1 MMNSRQKLVL
11 IIAVVL
17 IVLVFVIWLAGGA
30 EVFTKTRVWVD
41 NTSELD
47 RMLGIEVGEWQD
59 KFIFGLVPPGLTAT
73 FEMVSTST
81 LAGLILL
88 VTGVL
93 FFKLRI
99 KKQKE
104 TL

>member
-1 MMNSRQKLVL
+1 MNSRQKLVL
-11 IIAVVL
+11 ILAAIL
-17 IVLVFVIWLAGGA
+17 IVSVFVIWLAGGG
-30 EVFTKTRVWVD
+30 EVFTKTKVWVD

-47 RMLGIEVGEWQD
+47 KMLGIEVGEWQD

-73 FEMVSTST
+73 LEMVSTST
-81 LAGLILL
+81 LAGLILV

-93 FFKLRI
+93 FFKFRI

-104 TL
+104 TI

>member
-1 MMNSRQKLVL
+1 MNSRQKLVL
-11 IIAVVL
+11 TIAAVL
-17 IVLVFVIWLAGGA
+17 IVSVFIIWLAGGG
-30 EVFTKTRVWVD
+30 EVFTKTKVWVD
-41 NTSELD
+41 RTSELD
-47 RMLGIEVGEWQD
+47 KMLGIEVGEWED

-73 FEMVSTST
+73 LEMISTST
-81 LAGLILL
+81 LSGLILV

-93 FFKLRI
+93 FFLFRI